1 MMVFLFDGLEV
12 FSSNCQNKFAIIM
25 LMCLLK
31 SFMMRSIEQSN
42 DIFLGMCPTSSRLHF
57 LVLIFMYMY
66 FQEHLSIV

>member
-25 LMCLLK
+25 RMCLLN
-31 SFMMRSIEQSN
+31 SSLMRSIEQSN
-42 DIFLGMCPTSSRLHF
+42 DIFLGMCPTSRLHF

-66 FQEHLSIV
+66 FQKQLSIV